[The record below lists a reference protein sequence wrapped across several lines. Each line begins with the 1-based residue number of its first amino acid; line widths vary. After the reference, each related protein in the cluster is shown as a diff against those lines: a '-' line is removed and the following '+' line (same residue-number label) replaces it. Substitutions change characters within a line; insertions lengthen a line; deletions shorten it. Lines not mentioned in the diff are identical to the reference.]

1 MKKKDNFSMYK
12 ITKRANPEEGPH
24 GPIQNIEKLRFIK
37 KVNLRNPKVME

>member
-1 MKKKDNFSMYK
+1 MPK

-37 KVNLRNPKVME
+37 RLTLETRKLWSS